1 MATFCFCRI
10 LILMALMFS
19 FVDSACNTTDT
30 QFVSKAF
37 HSVSAFNLS
46 WIVPSSVNFTNCSV
60 LDINLPSKNLTGIVS
75 WRFLRNLTHLRSID
89 LSRNSL
95 EGSVPNWL
103 WGIPTLAHVDL
114 SHNRFGGTVGF
125 KLSNSSHV
133 FPSSIRVLNLS
144 NNRFSNTVRLSGF
157 SKLEI
162 LDLSRN
168 NLRNLP
174 FGLERLSNL
183 KHLVVSRCNIS
194 GNLKP
199 ISVLH
204 SLEYLDVSGNSM
216 TGNFPSD
223 FPPLNGLKF
232 LNVSLNKFKGVINSE
247 SYKKFGK
254 SAFVQTGITLLQI
267 KTNSKNRGNT
277 NPPQSSKRPHQ
288 NNTIQSDV
296 PNKEPAKKAKPKSKT
311 KPLILA
317 LSSGTAG
324 LFLAAA
330 ALAIWRRKRIM
341 KRKNKWAISTPV
353 QVQFKMEKSGPFAFE
368 TESGSSWIADIREP
382 SSASVVMFEKP
393 LINLT
398 FKDLIAATSHFGKES
413 LLAEGRCGPVYRA
426 VLPGDIHVAIKVLE
440 SARSV
445 ARDEAVAMF
454 EDLSTLKHSN
464 LLPLFGY
471 CIAGKEKL
479 VLYEFMSNGDL
490 HRWLHELPT
499 GQPNVEDWSTDTWEI
514 NNNST
519 SGSHL
524 SLPEKLG
531 WVTRHRIAVGIARGL
546 AYLHHAGSKPIVHG
560 HLVTSNI
567 LLADDFEAR
576 IGGFGLRHVG
586 GGNCDD
592 GVEKD
597 VYCFG
602 VVLMELLTGM
612 PGSANTVVGVRKMVR
627 EGKALEAIDPR
638 LRLVGGESEMVE
650 SLRVA
655 YLCTAETAA
664 KRPTMQQVLG
674 LLKDIH
680 PTQPRAD

>member
-1 MATFCFCRI
+1 MNRESLIGERKMAAFCFCRI
-10 LILMALMFS
+10 LILMALLFS
-19 FVDSACNTTDT
+19 FADSACNSTDT
-30 QFVSKAF
+30 LFVSKAF
-37 HSVSAFNLS
+37 NTVSGFNIS
-46 WIVPSSVNFTNCSV
+46 WIMVHCSV
-60 LDINLPSKNLTGIVS
+60 QEISLPSKNLTGIVS

-103 WGIPTLAHVDL
+103 WGIPTLVHVDL
-114 SHNRFGGTVGF
+114 SRNRFGGAVGF
-125 KLSNSSHV
+125 EIIDYRRV
-133 FPSSIRVLNLS
+133 FPSSSIRVLNLS
-144 NNRFSNTVRLSGF
+144 YNRFSNTVRLSGI
-157 SKLEI
+157 SRLQV

-174 FGLERLSNL
+174 SGLEKLSNL
-183 KHLVVSRCNIS
+183 KHLVVSWCNIS
-194 GNLKP
+194 GSLKP
-199 ISVLH
+199 ISVLN

-232 LNVSLNKFKGVINSE
+232 LNVSINKFEGVIGSE
-247 SYKKFGK
+247 NYEKFGE
-254 SAFVQTGITLLQI
+254 SAFVQTGITLVEM
-267 KTNSKNRGNT
+267 KTRGAP
-277 NPPQSSKRPHQ
+277 NPHH
-288 NNTIQSDV
+288 NNTIQSHV
-296 PNKEPAKKAKPKSKT
+296 PKTEPAKKAKPKSKT

-317 LSSGTAG
+317 VSSGAAG
-324 LFLAAA
+324 LFLATAV
-330 ALAIWRRKRIM
+330 LVIWRRKRMMRQKI
-341 KRKNKWAISTPV
+341 NWAISTPA
-353 QVQFKMEKSGPFAFE
+353 QVQLKMDKSGPFAFE
-368 TESGSSWIADIREP
+368 TESGSSWIADIKEP
-382 SSASVVMFEKP
+382 SSAPVVMFEKP

-413 LLAEGRCGPVYRA
+413 LLAEGRCGPEYRA

-454 EDLSTLKHSN
+454 LELAALKHSN

-471 CIAGKEKL
+471 CIAGQEKL

-514 NNNST
+514 SSNPMSA
-519 SGSHL
+519 SHL

-531 WVTRHRIAVGIARGL
+531 WLTRHRIAVGIARGL

-567 LLADDFEAR
+567 FLADDFEAR
-576 IGGFGLRHVG
+576 IGGFGLRDAG
-586 GGNCDD
+586 GENSE

-612 PGSANTVVGVRKMVR
+612 PGSANTVVGVRRMVR
-627 EGKALEAIDPR
+627 EGKGLEVIDPR
-638 LRLVGGESEMVE
+638 LRVGSGESEMVE

-655 YLCTAETAA
+655 YLCTAETAL

-680 PTQPRAD
+680 P